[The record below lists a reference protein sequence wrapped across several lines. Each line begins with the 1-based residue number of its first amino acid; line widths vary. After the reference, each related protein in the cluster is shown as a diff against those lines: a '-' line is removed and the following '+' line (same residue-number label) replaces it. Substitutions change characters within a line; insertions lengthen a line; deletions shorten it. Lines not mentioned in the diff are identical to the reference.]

1 MTIFAMNMGES
12 ELTAAM
18 AGISASVV
26 LDRELLELVSS
37 LVCLLHDGKVLF
49 LNNAGVRMLGLSSAA
64 DAQDEPFES
73 FVVEDYRFLMEA
85 GWELLAEEDF
95 LPLKLAR
102 ADGQVFEAELRVR
115 QAPSAADTF
124 LVEARDIS
132 KFVKSAEALRER
144 EERLQGV
151 LASVA
156 EGIVTINDSGRIE
169 SANPAAERMFG
180 YSRGQLVGRDMTE
193 LLPSSARDNH
203 IRFFDAYM
211 SGLFPTLMGRQI
223 EGLGLRLNGS
233 MFPMEISVSE
243 LRHGR
248 HRLFTAILRD
258 ISERKEA
265 EDRIRRLAHHD
276 TLTGLP
282 NRNLL
287 NDRMNHALAR
297 IKRHGGHMAVLYVD
311 LDKFKP
317 INDTLGH
324 EAGDFVLQEVSRRL
338 ALCVRSSDTVSR
350 VGGDEF
356 VVVVEEITRLG
367 EAALVAKK
375 ILDAMEVPAVFNG
388 HDCKVGA
395 SIGVALFPLDGST
408 IEEVCKAA
416 DLAMY
421 RVKHS
426 GRNGYCFYSDT
437 DGTILAANDPTI
449 D

>member
-1 MTIFAMNMGES
+1 
-12 ELTAAM
+12 M
-18 AGISASVV
+18 AGLSASVV

-37 LVCLLHDGKVLF
+37 LVCLLRDGKVVF
-49 LNNAGVRMLGLSSAA
+49 LNNAGVRMLGLSSAE
-64 DAQDEPFES
+64 DAQDEPFEN

-85 GWELLAEEDF
+85 GWELLAEEEF
-95 LPLKLAR
+95 LPLKLSR

-115 QAPSAADTF
+115 QPPSSSDIF
-124 LVEARDIS
+124 LVEGRDIS

-180 YSRGQLVGRDMTE
+180 FSRGKLVGREMVE
-193 LLPSSARDNH
+193 LLPESARERHN
-203 IRFFDAYM
+203 RFFDAYM
-211 SGLFPTLMGRQI
+211 SGLFPTLMGRQV
-223 EGLGLRLNGS
+223 EGLGLRQDGS
-233 MFPMEISVSE
+233 SFPMEISVSE

-297 IKRHGGHMAVLYVD
+297 VKRHGGHLAVLYVD

-317 INDTLGH
+317 INDSLGH
-324 EAGDFVLQEVSRRL
+324 EAGDWVLRDVADRL
-338 ALCVRSSDTVSR
+338 LGCVRSSDTVSR

-356 VVVVEEITRLG
+356 VVVVEEIGRPT

-375 ILDAMEVPAVFNG
+375 IIDALEQPIDFQG
-388 HDCKVGA
+388 HPCQVGA
-395 SIGVALFPLDGST
+395 SIGVALFPQDGNT
-408 IEEVCKAA
+408 IEEVSKAA

-437 DGTILAANDPTI
+437 DARVMSASAEI
-449 D
+449 DLD

>member
-1 MTIFAMNMGES
+1 
-12 ELTAAM
+12 M
-18 AGISASVV
+18 AGLSASVV
-26 LDRELLELVSS
+26 RDRELLELVSS
-37 LVCLLHDGKVLF
+37 LVCLLRDGRVEF
-49 LNNAGVRMLGLSSAA
+49 LNNAGVRMLGLSSAE
-64 DAQDEPFES
+64 DARDEPFES
-73 FVVEDYRFLMEA
+73 FVVEDYRFLVEA

-115 QAPSAADTF
+115 KTPSSPNVF
-124 LVEARDIS
+124 LVEVRDIS

-180 YSRGQLVGRDMTE
+180 FGRGRLVGLDMVE
-193 LLPSSARDNH
+193 LLPDSLRERHN
-203 IRFFDAYM
+203 RFFDAYM
-211 SGLFPTLMGRQI
+211 SGLFPTLMGRQV
-223 EGLGLRLNGS
+223 EGQGLRQNGS

-265 EDRIRRLAHHD
+265 EERIRRLAHHD

-287 NDRMNHALAR
+287 NDRMAHALAR
-297 IKRHGGHMAVLYVD
+297 IRRHGGHMAVLYVD
-311 LDKFKP
+311 LDNFKP
-317 INDTLGH
+317 INDSMGH
-324 EAGDFVLQEVSRRL
+324 EAGDVVLQEVARRL
-338 ALCVRSSDTVSR
+338 VGCVRSSDTVSR

-356 VVVVEEITRLG
+356 VVVVEEIARPA
-367 EAALVAKK
+367 EASLVARK
-375 ILDAMEVPAVFNG
+375 ILDSLDVSIRFHNTE
-388 HDCKVGA
+388 CQVGA
-395 SIGVALFPLDGST
+395 SIGIALFPEDGTT
-408 IEEVCKAA
+408 IEEICKSA

-426 GRNGYCFYSDT
+426 GRNGYCFYSDA
-437 DGTILAANDPTI
+437 DGTVLTTGTPVDL